1 MKGMF
6 LMQHL
11 LVILLMIL
19 GVFIVAIPAYQI
31 GFRRG
36 EDARDELIAQIIKY
50 NPDRMIQF
58 VERMK
63 NLAPNTEVHL
73 KFEKEKERK

>member
-1 MKGMF
+1 
-6 LMQHL
+6 MQHL

-19 GVFIVAIPAYQI
+19 GVFIVAIPSYRI

-36 EDARDELIAQIIKY
+36 EDARDELISQIIRH
-50 NPDRMIQF
+50 NPDGLIQF

-63 NLAPNTEVHL
+63 NRAPNTELHL

>member
-1 MKGMF
+1 
-6 LMQHL
+6 MQHL

-19 GVFIVAIPAYQI
+19 GVFIVAIPAYKI

-36 EDARDELIAQIIKY
+36 EDARDELIAQIIRY
-50 NPDRMIQF
+50 NPDRLIQF
-58 VERMK
+58 IERMK
-63 NLAPNTEVHL
+63 NSAPNTELHL